1 MGAYSM
7 TSRRRAIRSQAPAWL
22 QSLIAVVGGAVLFV
36 LIVMVILFGYA
47 VYHGGQIYPGVSMA
61 GIDLSNLT
69 PAQAAERLSG
79 RLAYPWNGRIVFQGA
94 GQTWTASPEALGL
107 SLDPQSNARAAYLLG
122 REGDPFSRI
131 FKQSAAWFGGV
142 DLAPSFVYDERQAQQ
157 FLAQIA
163 AQVDRPTLD
172 ANLRVEGVQVIA
184 VPGQVG
190 RKLDI
195 QASIGQIQD
204 QLRTLTDGV
213 VPLDIQ
219 ETQPAI
225 MDASQQAETARK
237 ILSQP
242 LALSLPEMKDGDPGP
257 WKMSSEQLAR
267 MLTIQRAQT
276 SAGAT
281 YQVALS
287 EQALYDYLNG
297 LAGDINRDPANARF
311 IFNDDTRKLEVIKP
325 AVIGRSLD
333 IYATIKEI
341 NQKVAQGEHGVNLTL
356 VTNQPD
362 VADNATGE
370 QLGISELLIAYTSY
384 FRGSS
389 TERLQNIETAA
400 ANFHGLL
407 VPPGAAFSMASVMG
421 NVSLDAGYA
430 EALIIFGGRT
440 IKGVGG
446 GVCQVSTTLFR
457 TAFMAGFPITERHPH
472 AYRVGYYEQTAT
484 GLDDNLAGLDA
495 TVFVPMVDFKFVN
508 DSPYWLLME
517 TYFHPNSRSLTW
529 KFYSTSDGRTVEWES
544 SGPQNVVDPPD
555 PVYEENLELA
565 KGEIKQMD
573 WAAEGADVTV
583 TRTVYKDGQV
593 WFSDSFVTQYQPWAD
608 VFQYGPGTNLS
619 KIINKKKKPP
629 IITP

>member
-1 MGAYSM
+1 MGAYSI
-7 TSRRRAIRSQAPAWL
+7 TRRRRAIRPLAPVWL
-22 QSLIAVVGGAVLFV
+22 QALFALAGGMALFILIIL
-36 LIVMVILFGYA
+36 VILLGFV
-47 VYHGGQIYPGVSMA
+47 VYHAGQIYPGVSMA

-69 PAQAAERLSG
+69 AAQAAEKLGG
-79 RLAYPWNGRIVFQGA
+79 RLAYPWNGRIVFQGV

-107 SLDPQSNARAAYLLG
+107 SLDPQSNAQAAYQLG
-122 REGDPFSRI
+122 REGNPFSRL
-131 FKQSAAWFGGV
+131 FDQTAAWFSGV
-142 DLAPSFVYDERQAQQ
+142 DLAPALVYDERQAQQ

-172 ANLRVEGVQVIA
+172 AALRVDGVQVVA
-184 VPGQVG
+184 VPGQAG
-190 RKLDI
+190 RALDI
-195 QASIGQIQD
+195 PATIGQIQD
-204 QLRTLTDGV
+204 QLRMLTDGV
-213 VPLDIQ
+213 VSLVIQ

-242 LALSLPEMKDGDPGP
+242 LALSMPEMKEGDPGP
-257 WKMSSEQLAR
+257 WKVSSEQLAR
-267 MLTIQRAQT
+267 MLTIQRLQNSTGAQ
-276 SAGAT
+276 
-281 YQVALS
+281 YLVALS

-311 IFNDDTRKLEVIKP
+311 IFNDDTRKLEVISP
-325 AVIGRSLD
+325 AVIGRTLD
-333 IYATIKEI
+333 VYSTIKAV
-341 NQKVAQGEHGVNLTL
+341 NQIVAQGEHSVNLTL

-370 QLGISELLIAYTSY
+370 QLGISELLIAYTSH

-389 TERLQNIETAA
+389 AERLQNIETAA

-407 VPPGAAFSMASVMG
+407 VPPGATFSMASVMG
-421 NVSLDAGYA
+421 NVTLDNGYA

-457 TAFMAGFPITERHPH
+457 TAFMAGFPVLERHPH

-484 GLDDNLAGLDA
+484 GIDDKLAGLDA
-495 TVFVPMVDFKFVN
+495 TVFVPMVDLKFVN
-508 DSPYWLLME
+508 DSSYWLLME

-529 KFYSTSDGRTVEWES
+529 KFYSTTDGRTVEWES

-555 PVYEENLELA
+555 PVYEENPELD

-583 TRTVYKDGQV
+583 TRTVYKDGLV
-593 WFSDSFVTQYQPWAD
+593 WFSDSFITQYQPWAD

-619 KIINKKKKPP
+619 KIIKKKKPSH
-629 IITP
+629 

>member
-1 MGAYSM
+1 MGAYSI
-7 TSRRRAIRSQAPAWL
+7 TRRRRAIRPLAPVWL
-22 QSLIAVVGGAVLFV
+22 QALFALAGGMALFILIIL
-36 LIVMVILFGYA
+36 VILLGFV
-47 VYHGGQIYPGVSMA
+47 VYHAGQIYPGVSMA

-69 PAQAAERLSG
+69 AAQAAEKLGG
-79 RLAYPWNGRIVFQGA
+79 RLAYPWNGRIVFQGV

-107 SLDPQSNARAAYLLG
+107 SLDPQSNAQAAYQLG
-122 REGDPFSRI
+122 REGNPFSRL
-131 FKQSAAWFGGV
+131 FDQTAAWFSGV
-142 DLAPSFVYDERQAQQ
+142 DLAPALVYDERQAQQ

-163 AQVDRPTLD
+163 AQVDRPPLD
-172 ANLRVEGVQVIA
+172 AALRVDGVQVVA
-184 VPGQVG
+184 VPGQAG
-190 RKLDI
+190 RALDI
-195 QASIGQIQD
+195 PATIGQIQD
-204 QLRTLTDGV
+204 QLRMLTDGV
-213 VPLDIQ
+213 VSLVIQ

-242 LALSLPEMKDGDPGP
+242 LALSMPEMKEGDPGP
-257 WKMSSEQLAR
+257 WKVSSEQLAR
-267 MLTIQRAQT
+267 MLTIQRLQNSTGAQ
-276 SAGAT
+276 
-281 YQVALS
+281 YLVALS

-311 IFNDDTRKLEVIKP
+311 IFNDDTRKLEVISP
-325 AVIGRSLD
+325 AVIGRTLD
-333 IYATIKEI
+333 VYSTIKAV
-341 NQKVAQGEHGVNLTL
+341 NQIVAQGEHSVNLTL

-370 QLGISELLIAYTSY
+370 QLGISELLIAYTSH

-389 TERLQNIETAA
+389 AERLQNIETAA

-407 VPPGAAFSMASVMG
+407 VPPGATFSMASVMG
-421 NVSLDAGYA
+421 NVTLDNGYA

-457 TAFMAGFPITERHPH
+457 TAFMAGFPVLERHPH

-484 GLDDNLAGLDA
+484 GIDDKLAGLDA
-495 TVFVPMVDFKFVN
+495 TVFVPMVDLKFVN
-508 DSPYWLLME
+508 DSSYWLLME

-529 KFYSTSDGRTVEWES
+529 KFYSTTDGRTVEWES

-555 PVYEENLELA
+555 PVYEENPELD

-583 TRTVYKDGQV
+583 TRTVYKDGLV
-593 WFSDSFVTQYQPWAD
+593 WFSDSFITQYQPWAD

-619 KIINKKKKPP
+619 KIIKKKKPSH
-629 IITP
+629 

>member
-1 MGAYSM
+1 MGTY
-7 TSRRRAIRSQAPAWL
+7 TITRRRRAIPAQAPAWL
-22 QSLIAVVGGAVLFV
+22 QSLIALAGGVALFI
-36 LIVMVILFGYA
+36 LISMVILLVFSIYRA
-47 VYHGGQIYPGVSMA
+47 GQIYPGVSMA

-69 PAQAAERLSG
+69 TAQAADRLSG

-107 SLDPQSNARAAYLLG
+107 SLDPQSNAQVAYLFG
-122 REGDPFSRI
+122 REGNPFARL
-131 FKQSAAWFGGV
+131 FNQSAAWFGGV
-142 DLAPSFVYDERQAQQ
+142 DLAPALVYDERQAQQ
-157 FLAQIA
+157 FLDQIA

-172 ANLRVEGVQVIA
+172 ATLRIDGVQVVA

-204 QLRTLTDGV
+204 QMRTLTDGV
-213 VPLDIQ
+213 VPLAIR

-225 MDASQQAETARK
+225 MDTSQQAEAAQK

-242 LALSLPEMKDGDPGP
+242 LTLSLPEMKDGDPGP
-257 WKMSSEQLAR
+257 WKISSEQLAR
-267 MLTIQRAQT
+267 MLTIQRAQS
-276 SAGAT
+276 SAGAQ

-311 IFNDDTRKLEVIKP
+311 TFNDDTRKLDLIKP
-325 AVIGRSLD
+325 AVIGRTLEVYS
-333 IYATIKEI
+333 TIKAV
-341 NQKVAQGEHGVNLTL
+341 NQKIAQGEHSVNLTL

-370 QLGISELLIAYTSY
+370 QLGISELLISYTSY

-407 VPPGAAFSMASVMG
+407 VPPGATFSMASVMG
-421 NVSLDAGYA
+421 NVSLDTGYA
-430 EALIIFGGRT
+430 EALIIYGGRT

-457 TAFMAGFPITERHPH
+457 TAFMAGFPIVERHPH
-472 AYRVGYYEQTAT
+472 AYRVSYYEQTAT
-484 GLDDNLAGLDA
+484 GTDDKWAGLDA

-529 KFYSTSDGRTVEWES
+529 KFYSTSDGRKVEWES
-544 SGPQNVVDPPD
+544 SGPQNTVDPPD
-555 PVYEENLELA
+555 PVYEENPDLA
-565 KGEIKQMD
+565 QGEIKQVD

-593 WFSDSFVTQYQPWAD
+593 WFSDSFITSYQPWAD
-608 VFQYGPGTNLS
+608 VFQYGPGTNLP
-619 KIINKKKKPP
+619 KIIKKKKPSH
-629 IITP
+629 

>member
-1 MGAYSM
+1 MLLG
-7 TSRRRAIRSQAPAWL
+7 
-22 QSLIAVVGGAVLFV
+22 F
-36 LIVMVILFGYA
+36 A
-47 VYHGGQIYPGVSMA
+47 VYHAGQIYPGVSMA

-69 PAQAAERLSG
+69 TAQAAERLGG

-107 SLDPQSNARAAYLLG
+107 SIDPQSNAQAAYLLG
-122 REGDPFSRI
+122 RQGNPFSRLI
-131 FKQSAAWFGGV
+131 NQFNAWFNRV
-142 DLAPSFVYDERQAQQ
+142 DLAPALVYQERQAQQ
-157 FLAQIA
+157 FLGQIA
-163 AQVDRPTLD
+163 SQVDRPTLD
-172 ANLRVEGVQVIA
+172 ATIKVDGVQVVA

-195 QASIGQIQD
+195 QATIGQIQA
-204 QLRTLTDGV
+204 QISTLTDGV
-213 VPLDIQ
+213 VPLVIQ

-225 MDASQQAETARK
+225 MDASQQAEAARQ

-242 LALSLPEMKDGDPGP
+242 LTLSLPEMKNGDPGP
-257 WKMSSEQLAR
+257 WKISSEQLAR
-267 MLTIQRAQT
+267 MLTIQRLQAATGAQ
-276 SAGAT
+276 
-281 YQVALS
+281 YQVALGD
-287 EQALYDYLNG
+287 QALYDYLNG

-311 IFNDDTRKLEVIKP
+311 TFNDDTRKLEVIKP
-325 AVIGRSLD
+325 AVIGRTLD
-333 IYATIKEI
+333 IYSTIQAI
-341 NQKVAQGEHGVNLTL
+341 NQKIAQKEHSASLTL

-370 QLGISELLIAYTSY
+370 QLGISELLVAYTSY

-407 VPPGAAFSMASVMG
+407 VPPGATFSMASAMG
-421 NVSLDAGYA
+421 NVSLDTGYA
-430 EALIIFGGRT
+430 EALIIYGGRT

-457 TAFMAGFPITERHPH
+457 TAFMAGFPILERHPH
-472 AYRVGYYEQTAT
+472 AYRVSYYEQTAT
-484 GLDDNLAGLDA
+484 GTDDKFAGLDA
-495 TVFVPMVDFKFVN
+495 TVFVPMVDLKFVN

-529 KFYSTSDGRTVEWES
+529 KFYSTSDGRKVEWES

-555 PVYEENLELA
+555 PVYEENPDLA
-565 KGEIKQMD
+565 QGEIKQMD

-593 WFSDSFVTQYQPWAD
+593 WFSDSFITTYQPWAD

-619 KIINKKKKPP
+619 KIIKKKKPNH
-629 IITP
+629 

>member
-1 MGAYSM
+1 MGAY
-7 TSRRRAIRSQAPAWL
+7 TITRRRKAAEARLPAWL
-22 QSLIAVVGGAVLFV
+22 QSMIALAGGVALFILIAIVLLLVFAVLH
-36 LIVMVILFGYA
+36 A
-47 VYHGGQIYPGVSMA
+47 GQIYPGVSMA

-69 PAQAAERLSG
+69 PAQAAEKLSG
-79 RLAYPWNGRIVFQGA
+79 RLAYPWNGKIVFQYA
-94 GQTWTASPEALGL
+94 DKTWTASPEALGL
-107 SLDPQSNARAAYLLG
+107 SLDPQSNAQVAYHLG
-122 REGDPFSRI
+122 REGNPFTRLYH
-131 FKQSAAWFGGV
+131 QSDAWFTGV
-142 DLAPSFVYDERQAQQ
+142 DLSPTLVYEERQAQQ
-157 FLAQIA
+157 FLGQIA
-163 AQVDRPTLD
+163 AQVDRPVLD
-172 ANLRVEGVQVIA
+172 ATLKVEGVQVIA

-190 RKLDI
+190 RKLDV
-195 QASIGQIQD
+195 QATIGQIQD
-204 QLRTLTDGV
+204 QMRALTDGV
-213 VPLDIQ
+213 VPLVIQ
-219 ETQPAI
+219 ETQPLI
-225 MDASQQAETARK
+225 MDASKQAEIAQR

-242 LALSLPEMKDGDPGP
+242 LTLSLPQMKSGDPGP
-257 WKMSSEQLAR
+257 WKIPADQLAR
-267 MLTIQRAQT
+267 MLSIQRPQT
-276 SAGAT
+276 SAGAE

-287 EQALYDYLNG
+287 DQALYDYLNG
-297 LAGDINRDPANARF
+297 LAGDINHDPANARF
-311 IFNDDTRKLEVIKP
+311 MFNDDTHKLELIKP
-325 AVIGRSLD
+325 AVIGRTLD
-333 IYATIKEI
+333 VYSSIKEI
-341 NQKVAQGEHGVNLTL
+341 NQKIAQGEHSVSLT
-356 VTNQPD
+356 VATNQPD

-370 QLGISELLIAYTSY
+370 QLGITELLIAYTSY

-389 TERLQNIETAA
+389 TERLQNIETAS

-407 VPPGAAFSMASVMG
+407 VPPGATFSMSGVMG
-421 NVSLDAGYA
+421 NVSLDTGYA

-484 GLDDNLAGLDA
+484 GTDDKLAGLDA

-529 KFYSTSDGRTVEWES
+529 KFYSTNDGRKVEWDT

-555 PVYEENLELA
+555 PVYEENPDLA

-573 WAAEGADVTV
+573 WEAEGADVTV

-593 WFSDSFVTQYQPWAD
+593 WFSDTFVTNYQPWAN

-619 KIINKKKKPP
+619 KIIKKKPNH
-629 IITP
+629 